1 MTPSEAQA
9 PDTLSVHVS
18 RLVRAPREVVF
29 DAWIKPQIRRQWWLT
44 GREEGLK
51 TCDIDARVGGRY
63 CLSQIGGGEKSTV
76 AEDYE
81 WIMTGEFLEV
91 DRPQRLVFTWNVNH
105 PDEPANEERVTI
117 DFNEVADGTE
127 VVITHEGILSGK
139 LRDGTEHGW
148 TTLVKSLAKVLEE
161 S

>member
-1 MTPSEAQA
+1 MTSSKAQA

-63 CLSQIGGGEKSTV
+63 CLSQIGGGEHATAGV
-76 AEDYE
+76 GA
-81 WIMTGEFLEV
+81 IGG
-91 DRPQRLVFTWNVNH
+91 PN
-105 PDEPANEERVTI
+105 
-117 DFNEVADGTE
+117 
-127 VVITHEGILSGK
+127 
-139 LRDGTEHGW
+139 
-148 TTLVKSLAKVLEE
+148 
-161 S
+161 